1 MQTIKSLL
9 KKEEDPTRALLSYRS
24 TKQLNGY
31 SPAEL
36 LFGRN
41 IRTRIPVAES
51 ELSPRWQG
59 VSKFREEEEVRKQIQ
74 KKCFYD
80 HHAAKELKEIPSGR
94 AVWVRDLKVPAV
106 VTKAA
111 ETPRSYI
118 IQTPKGTVRRNREFL
133 RTYSPNQVD
142 TAGRMPSESQDAAE
156 ILPYAEDTSHV
167 TTRSGRISRPPQRLD
182 I

>member
-51 ELSPRWQG
+51 ELSPSWQG
-59 VSKFREEEEVRKQIQ
+59 VSKQVQRRRGDEEANPKEV
-74 KKCFYD
+74 F
-80 HHAAKELKEIPSGR
+80 
-94 AVWVRDLKVPAV
+94 
-106 VTKAA
+106 
-111 ETPRSYI
+111 
-118 IQTPKGTVRRNREFL
+118 
-133 RTYSPNQVD
+133 
-142 TAGRMPSESQDAAE
+142 
-156 ILPYAEDTSHV
+156 
-167 TTRSGRISRPPQRLD
+167 
-182 I
+182 